1 MSCCRVL
8 LKSSAGDAC
17 FFSEGLCIAF
27 NYRTRICR
35 SCTLWALS
43 SSVNP
48 SRSFLRRSVR
58 EWAFSL
64 WARPLYTSSSLQGRY
79 ISAEITDA
87 GAPLCH
93 GVEELG
99 LLAEDAD
106 SESDEEDAQ
115 FLQEKRRDNYSVVNF
130 YALVD
135 IDDPQRE
142 VAQHTAYMENKDIRG
157 RILISYQGINAQ
169 YSGPNEEVLAY
180 ANWVQEDPRFA
191 SLYVQVSPSFDGHAF
206 PRLKLRFKPSLVQV
220 EGGTASL
227 PITDPSSRAI
237 SLSSR
242 EWKEKITQNSICV
255 EDLANAGCQPMKRPL
270 LVLDVRNGYEW
281 DIGHFKGAQ
290 RPSVD
295 CFKSTE
301 FGLYPEANESD
312 PLANVDKENTDV
324 LMYCTGGIRC
334 DIYSSILRQK
344 GFKNLYSLRGGV
356 ARYLI
361 EESGENWFG
370 NLFVFDS
377 RLSVPPSAY
386 KRSLNISK
394 EGRQSMTALAETELQ
409 EQLEFCRCN
418 LCGGPLSQI
427 RHRNCANLDC
437 NRLFLCCDQCA
448 QEVMGCCSTLCTSA
462 PRQRPFFSSP
472 RQYQRWHNYRDGNL
486 SSHPAGRLGRRAKRR
501 LRNAK
506 QEQLQSTN
514 FTPTGSLEDFDA
526 A

>member
-1 MSCCRVL
+1 
-8 LKSSAGDAC
+8 
-17 FFSEGLCIAF
+17 
-27 NYRTRICR
+27 
-35 SCTLWALS
+35 
-43 SSVNP
+43 
-48 SRSFLRRSVR
+48 
-58 EWAFSL
+58 
-64 WARPLYTSSSLQGRY
+64 
-79 ISAEITDA
+79 
-87 GAPLCH
+87 
-93 GVEELG
+93 
-99 LLAEDAD
+99 
-106 SESDEEDAQ
+106 
-115 FLQEKRRDNYSVVNF
+115 
-130 YALVD
+130 
-135 IDDPQRE
+135 
-142 VAQHTAYMENKDIRG
+142 NKDIRG
-157 RILISYQGINAQ
+157 RIPISYQGINAQ

-242 EWKEKITQNSICV
+242 EWKEKITQDSICV

-356 ARYLI
+356 ARP
-361 EESGENWFG
+361 S
-370 NLFVFDS
+370 
-377 RLSVPPSAY
+377 SAY

-472 RQYQRWHNYRDGNL
+472 RQYQRWHNYSDGNL
-486 SSHPAGRLGRRAKRR
+486 SSHAAGRLGRRAKRR

-514 FTPTGSLEDFDA
+514 LTPTGSLEDFDA